1 MLFAPNLSML
11 WADLAGRAGSGHQAG
26 NPEQVCPGRSG

>member
-11 WADLAGRAGSGHQAG
+11 WADLPLPDRFGRAVPGVG
-26 NPEQVCPGRSG
+26 PVCPGRSG